1 MTIGQRIGELRKEQK
16 IRQKRIAQLL
26 EVSVST
32 VSNYEQDVHLP
43 DYNRLLL
50 LSQLFQVSV
59 DYLLGVTTVR
69 TRPEFLQQPFADQ
82 RTNGEVL
89 DMMRMLTPDN
99 RQALLSYLRFLVSES
114 NQTSCER
121 SE

>member
-50 LSQLFQVSV
+50 LSQVSV

-114 NQTSCER
+114 SQTSCEG

>member
-89 DMMRMLTPDN
+89 DMMRMLTPM
-99 RQALLSYLRFLVSES
+99 RTWITTLTTTLIMIP
-114 NQTSCER
+114 TTTTI
-121 SE
+121 